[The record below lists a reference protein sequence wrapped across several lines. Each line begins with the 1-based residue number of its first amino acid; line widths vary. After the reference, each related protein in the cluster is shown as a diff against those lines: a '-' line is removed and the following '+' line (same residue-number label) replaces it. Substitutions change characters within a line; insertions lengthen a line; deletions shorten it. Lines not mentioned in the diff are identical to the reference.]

1 MNEGFVKLW
10 RKSLESRVFKNEG
23 LWKVWTWCLMKASHK
38 KRWVSIK
45 AGKNEIEVEVSQ
57 GQFVFG
63 RKSAAKQLKMKPGTV
78 RTRMDKLKNMQNIT
92 IVPTTQYS
100 IISIVNWE
108 VYQGSEE
115 KDTSEDTSQ
124 TPARHQPD
132 TSLTPQT
139 RMYKNVKNVKE
150 VKKKIKR
157 KKSTKKFIPPL
168 QTEVESYFIEKGF
181 SCELGKKAWEFY
193 DAGDWVDSKGT
204 PVKNWKQKMLGV
216 WMKEENKIKNNNTA
230 KANALGKHA
239 QNFIDVGNAFINGD

>member
-1 MNEGFVKLW
+1 MIKGGYILQPRCFDKSNAAKMSPVTRELWFYLLRNVNHKDTKKSKRGSRFFSLGDIQEALCWYVGYRKMVYSKPQLSKALRRLGEGNNEGPMLATVK
-10 RKSLESRVFKNEG
+10 
-23 LWKVWTWCLMKASHK
+23 A
-38 KRWVSIK
+38 
-45 AGKNEIEVEVSQ
+45 
-57 GQFVFG
+57 
-63 RKSAAKQLKMKPGTV
+63 
-78 RTRMDKLKNMQNIT
+78 TRGIIIT
-92 IVPTTQYS
+92 ILNY
-100 IISIVNWE
+100 NE
-108 VYQGSEE
+108 YQDPKNYDGNGEGSTKAQR
-115 KDTSEDTSQ
+115 KDFRGHTIN
-124 TPARHQPD
+124 
-132 TSLTPQT
+132 
-139 RMYKNVKNVKE
+139 KNDKECKE

-193 DAGDWVDSKGT
+193 EAGDWVDSKGT